1 MKTHTILSPVPPTIA
16 QTRIAQAQI
25 AQTQTTIQP
34 ILEKPVRQLFV
45 CIALGCWCLALAS
58 AQTALKSSQRF
69 KQKNHQASH
78 AAETIKIGVSVVA
91 SDPDDLPQL
100 RSARMAV
107 EEINASGGVLGKPL
121 ELVTTYSATRNY
133 DEIQPALKSL
143 RSRGVSTV
151 LVLGG
156 SGLLL
161 KAAEFTVK
169 KGMLLFGSAA
179 SSPLISWLNDK
190 NLVWRTIP
198 SDVHQ
203 GTLAAEQLETVKRR
217 KGAIMHIDNAYGN
230 ELAHAFREAFERR
243 GGTIVATV
251 SFPDKPSYK
260 GVDFTSRL
268 KDLYAR
274 KPDII
279 YLVSYTEDGVEI
291 LNQSKKGS
299 FIGTVDK
306 ATGKKYLPQF
316 LGCDGN
322 YNGDFLLGADP
333 EVIEGMMGLAYIHP
347 KDYPHYET
355 FIEKFR
361 NYTPPAPDS
370 IELANSSLAS
380 LLDAESTY
388 SFAAT
393 SYDAI
398 YLIALAMQKAGS
410 SKPREVVKHLQDV
423 STTGEG
429 KELCSVNE
437 FAKAREAL
445 SAGKSVNYDGASGLI
460 EFNSR
465 GDVSTGTYIVWRVV
479 QGKFT
484 EVQTIGFP

>member
-1 MKTHTILSPVPPTIA
+1 
-16 QTRIAQAQI
+16 
-25 AQTQTTIQP
+25 
-34 ILEKPVRQLFV
+34 
-45 CIALGCWCLALAS
+45 
-58 AQTALKSSQRF
+58 
-69 KQKNHQASH
+69 
-78 AAETIKIGVSVVA
+78 
-91 SDPDDLPQL
+91 
-100 RSARMAV
+100 MAV

-121 ELVTTYSATRNY
+121 ELVTTYSTTRNY

-143 RSRGVSTV
+143 RKRGVSTV

-156 SGLLL
+156 SGLMM

-169 KGMLLFGSAA
+169 KRMLLVGSAA
-179 SSPLISWLNDK
+179 SSPLISWLDDN

-198 SDVHQ
+198 SDIHQ

-243 GGTIVATV
+243 GGNIVATV

-268 KDLYAR
+268 ENLYAR

-291 LNQSKKGS
+291 LNQSKKGG

-306 ATGKKYLPQF
+306 TTGKKYLPQF

-322 YNGDFLLGADP
+322 YNGDFLLGTDLDM
-333 EVIEGMMGLAYIHP
+333 IEGMMGLAYIHP
-347 KDYPHYET
+347 KEYAQYET

-361 NYTPPAPDS
+361 TYTSPVTDS
-370 IELANSSLAS
+370 IELASSSLAS

-410 SKPREVVKHLQDV
+410 IKPQQVAKHLQDV
-423 STTGEG
+423 STAGEG
-429 KELCSVNE
+429 KELCTVNE

-445 SAGKSVNYDGASGLI
+445 AAGKSVNYDGASGLI

-484 EVQTIGFP
+484 EVQTIAFP